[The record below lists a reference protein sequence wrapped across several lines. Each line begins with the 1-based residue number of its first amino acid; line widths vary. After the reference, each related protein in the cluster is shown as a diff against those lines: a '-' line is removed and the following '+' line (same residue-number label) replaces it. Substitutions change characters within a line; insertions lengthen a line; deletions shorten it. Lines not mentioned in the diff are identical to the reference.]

1 MRTRAGSSTRA
12 SSSPPDSGYRLRRAV
27 DAVCRLAGLRPNIR
41 LQSRS
46 PHTLLVL
53 AEAQHGVAIIAST
66 FSASLPTSKGPPSS
80 LVQVGHRRY
89 SGDAFVT
96 HDPSRTWRED
106 HHCSA
111 TIARTLRA
119 SSSDI
124 VVSCFG
130 QSLTETW
137 ENTCSTTVLPTRGLI
152 LLTRQPSTQS
162 PGRKCHHRVVAND
175 DHLSGQSRTGK
186 AKCRC
191 LMSRAMPV
199 RFAQRDGSYPAP
211 LPSGLAR

>member
-1 MRTRAGSSTRA
+1 MASATLWAWLPGRLSRPIRGMVPAASGVPVLCLAAFAGA
-12 SSSPPDSGYRLRRAV
+12 DG
-27 DAVCRLAGLRPNIR
+27 
-41 LQSRS
+41 
-46 PHTLLVL
+46 
-53 AEAQHGVAIIAST
+53 
-66 FSASLPTSKGPPSS
+66 KG
-80 LVQVGHRRY
+80 GRRY
-89 SGDAFVT
+89 RPIPLR
-96 HDPSRTWRED
+96 DPSRTWRED

-137 ENTCSTTVLPTRGLI
+137 ENTCSTTLLPTRGLI
-152 LLTRQPSTQS
+152 LLTRRPSTQS

-186 AKCRC
+186 ASAGASCRGQCRC
-191 LMSRAMPV
+191 VLRSEMDRIQLHHLRIWRAD
-199 RFAQRDGSYPAP
+199 F
-211 LPSGLAR
+211 